1 MNDLLQLLRGG
12 DLRSDGR
19 ADEVASAVLQKP
31 ELFEDLFAGL
41 MEPEK
46 VIRARTAHALERVSR
61 SEPQLVAKSL
71 RPLVATAARDE
82 VPMVR
87 WHLAMIL
94 ANLVILDEQS
104 GLIWDTLLG
113 LLVDKSVYVRCWS
126 IAGLTVFGKAY
137 PSRRE
142 AIITRL
148 EPLVEDPS
156 KAVSNRASKAVTTL
170 SDEGSSI
177 PDGWLKG
184 QS

>member
-19 ADEVASAVLQKP
+19 ADEVASAVLQKT

-41 MEPEK
+41 MEPEEL
-46 VIRARTAHALERVSR
+46 IRAHTAHALERVSR

-71 RPLVATAARDE
+71 SPLVATAARDE

-94 ANLVILDEQS
+94 ANLVFLDEQS
-104 GLIWDTLLG
+104 ELIWDTLLE
-113 LLVDKSVYVRCWS
+113 LLADKSVYVRCWT

-137 PSRRE
+137 PSRGE
-142 AIITRL
+142 AIITHL

-156 KAVSNRASKAVTTL
+156 KAVSNRASKAVSAL
-170 SDEGSSI
+170 SDEGATI
-177 PDGWLKG
+177 PGGWLKG